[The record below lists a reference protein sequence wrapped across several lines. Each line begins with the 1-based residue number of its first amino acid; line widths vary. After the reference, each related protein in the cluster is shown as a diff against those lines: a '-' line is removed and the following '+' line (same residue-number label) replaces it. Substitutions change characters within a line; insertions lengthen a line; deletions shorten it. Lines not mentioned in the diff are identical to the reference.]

1 MNNDNMDRLPFVSS
15 VLHPTDLSAASD
27 RAFAY
32 ALAIALIRQ
41 TELTILHV
49 HPDKHSEADW
59 ARFPR
64 VREILERWGLLEIG
78 SPRSAVY
85 EKFRTRVEKVA
96 LNSRSPSRATVRYLD
111 THPSDLIVMATEGR
125 SDLSRAIDRSVAES
139 IAGWSGTMT
148 LFVPEKAERG
158 LVSLEDGNLSLRN
171 ILIPID
177 QQPKPTAAIEF
188 ARRAAE
194 TIGEEAVKITLLHV
208 GDSQLD
214 IPNLVDG
221 ANWSW
226 HSEHRQGEVVVNIC
240 DVAEK
245 VAADLLVMTT
255 AGYDGVGDVMGGNTT
270 EQVLRESRC
279 PVLAVPARYSTIKY

>member
-1 MNNDNMDRLPFVSS
+1 MNNDAMDRLPFVSS
-15 VLHPTDLSAASD
+15 VLHPTDFSAASD

-49 HPDKHSEADW
+49 NPDKHSEADW

-64 VREILERWGLLEIG
+64 VRQILERWGLLEIG
-78 SPRSAVY
+78 SPRSAVF

-96 LNSRSPSRATVRYLD
+96 INSGSPSRATIRYLD
-111 THPSDLIVMATEGR
+111 THPADLIVMATEGR
-125 SDLSRAIDRSVAES
+125 SELSRGIDRSVAES

-148 LFVPEKAERG
+148 LFVPGKAERG

-177 QQPKPTAAIEF
+177 QQPNPAAALEF

-194 TIGEEAVKITLLHV
+194 TIGEDAVRITLLHV
-208 GDSQLD
+208 GDSPID
-214 IPNLVDG
+214 IPNLQDG

-226 HSEHRQGEVVVNIC
+226 HSEHRQGEVVANIC

-245 VAADLLVMTT
+245 VAADLLVITT
-255 AGYDGVGDVMGGNTT
+255 AGYDGVGDVIGGNTT
-270 EQVLRESRC
+270 EQVLRQSHC
-279 PVLAVPARYSTIKY
+279 PVLAVPSKYSNIKY